1 MKRICL
7 SVVGMFLLLFHAFS
21 QSTTPTEDD
30 YKSMSLKTEDVNIV
44 SGYYWQTGN
53 HSPVTGGIGTQKL
66 NDISNVITLNL
77 VKYDIFN
84 NKNSYGLELGIDH
97 HTAASSAYV
106 STTGASRMGGT
117 RIYPSFNWKVEN
129 ENKKTTFGLGG
140 SFSYEFTYISFGGNA
155 LYSKKSKDN
164 NREFTGRANI
174 YFDLVKIVQPSEL
187 RPQPL
192 VISSASTENERSKI
206 PTNPRSTFDV
216 SLSLAQIVNKRTQ
229 IALLTEPVAQAGY
242 LGLPFYRVY
251 FNDGTVHVENLPGS
265 RFKLPLGVRLNYFLG
280 DKIIIRS
287 YYRYYMDSWGVTSHT
302 ASLEI
307 PYKITPFVSISP
319 FYRYYI
325 QTAATFFAPY
335 GIHTANDQY
344 YSSDYG
350 YSAFNS
356 NYAGVNLRISS
367 PKGIFGAKNFSAL
380 EIRYG
385 HYQQTTGL
393 LANNI
398 SLNLTFK

>member
-1 MKRICL
+1 MY
-7 SVVGMFLLLFHAFS
+7 FHSFS
-21 QSTTPTEDD
+21 QSTTPTTDD

-53 HSPVTGGIGTQKL
+53 HSAVTGGIGTQQV

-77 VKYDIFN
+77 VKYDLFN
-84 NKNSYGLELGIDH
+84 NKNSYGIELGIDH

-106 STTGASRMGGT
+106 STTGASRTGGT

-129 ENKKTTFGLGG
+129 ENKRSTFGLGG
-140 SFSYEFTYISFGGNA
+140 SFSYEFTYISFGANA
-155 LYSKKSKDN
+155 LYSKKSRDN
-164 NREFTGRANI
+164 SRELTAHANL
-174 YFDLVKIVQPSEL
+174 YFDIVKMVEPSEL
-187 RPQPL
+187 RPPPT
-192 VISSASTENERSKI
+192 VISSASTANERSKI
-206 PTNPRSTFDV
+206 PTNPRNTFDL
-216 SLSLAQIVNKRTQ
+216 SLSLNQVLNKRTQ
-229 IALLTEPVAQAGY
+229 IALITEPVAQAGY

-251 FNDGTVHVENLPGS
+251 FNDGSVHVENLPGS

-307 PYKITPFVSISP
+307 PFKITPFVSISP
-319 FYRYYI
+319 FYRYYT
-325 QTAATFFAPY
+325 QTAANFFAPY

-344 YSSDYG
+344 YSSDYE

-356 NYAGVNLRISS
+356 QYEGLNLRISS
-367 PKGIFGAKNFSAL
+367 PKGVFGGKNFSAL